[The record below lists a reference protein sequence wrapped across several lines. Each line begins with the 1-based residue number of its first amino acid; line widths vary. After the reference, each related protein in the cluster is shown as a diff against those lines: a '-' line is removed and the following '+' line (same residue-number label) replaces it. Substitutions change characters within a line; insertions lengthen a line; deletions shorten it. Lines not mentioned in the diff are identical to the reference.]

1 MEPDNYQNLHLPVSH
16 TCFNQIDLPWIPIHH
31 YPDDFYDK
39 FKEQFVKSIEIVSNI
54 DLNQQTNISNME
66 LQENNPL
73 LPQSPQTPEH
83 NTPPPPPN
91 TSMDGGYKTK
101 QKKLRYNPII

>member
-1 MEPDNYQNLHLPVSH
+1 MRDALLIGTKRPTIS
-16 TCFNQIDLPWIPIHH
+16 
-31 YPDDFYDK
+31 
-39 FKEQFVKSIEIVSNI
+39 SNI

-66 LQENNPL
+66 LEENNPL

-83 NTPPPPPN
+83 HPPPPPPN
-91 TSMDGGYKTK
+91 TPYNSMDGGHKTK